1 MYLNKQ
7 YKIPILTG
15 VAQELKHLM
24 TDLTEPE
31 ILTYLSYPL
40 VDRPRH
46 VNGLTGFDTHP
57 HTQIC
62 FKKSDYKLHPELRY
76 FGRIIK
82 PYNAL

>member
-15 VAQELKHLM
+15 VAQQLKHLM

-40 VDRPRH
+40 VEIGRAH
-46 VNGLTGFDTHP
+46 V
-57 HTQIC
+57 
-62 FKKSDYKLHPELRY
+62 
-76 FGRIIK
+76 
-82 PYNAL
+82 